1 MFPVSFSASRDHDA
15 AVERADRGEEGDDGV
30 AALRGQGQ
38 PRARPQLEQGQR
50 PDAQE
55 RGKAIWESFLPLD
68 GVSYAVKMLYFAGLF
83 VLELIQPPKTCK
95 Q

>member
-1 MFPVSFSASRDHDA
+1 MLFICSFSAPLDHDA

-30 AALRGQGQ
+30 AALRRQGQ

-55 RGKAIWESFLPLD
+55 RGRAK
-68 GVSYAVKMLYFAGLF
+68 
-83 VLELIQPPKTCK
+83 
-95 Q
+95 

>member
-30 AALRGQGQ
+30 AAVRGQGK

-55 RGKAIWESFLPLD
+55 RGKKTLNIPSRISVPIEL
-68 GVSYAVKMLYFAGLF
+68 VYFEQFVYLF
-83 VLELIQPPKTCK
+83 CR
-95 Q
+95 